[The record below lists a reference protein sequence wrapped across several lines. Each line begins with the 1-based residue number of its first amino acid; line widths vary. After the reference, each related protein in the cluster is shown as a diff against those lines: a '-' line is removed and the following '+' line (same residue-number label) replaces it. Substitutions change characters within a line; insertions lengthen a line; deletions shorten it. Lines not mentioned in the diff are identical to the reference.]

1 MSIELMSAAWKAN
14 LPTGRKIVLLSLCDN
29 ANDQGECYPSIAT
42 ISTRCGVGVRSV
54 YRYIDEFEQVG
65 AIWREN
71 RVGRSTIYHIDA
83 SKFGAFLTPA
93 TPATVAPTPATVAP
107 TPATVAPPVPATV
120 APITIIEPSSNQIPN
135 TTRAQKNGAI
145 ASAIFVVDDVDSEIW
160 ADFVKLRKAKKSP
173 LTKTAVDGIRREAER
188 AGWSMQAVIAECCA
202 RGWSGFKA
210 DWVSDKSSPKSAVQN
225 LTFAERDRIAGM
237 QRWEESCNQRHPEL
251 PQEFSKLRSTA
262 DVIDITPANLRI
274 SQ

>member
-1 MSIELMSAAWKAN
+1 MSIELMSAAWRAN

-42 ISTRCGVGVRSV
+42 ISARCGVGERSV

-65 AIWREN
+65 AVRREN

-83 SKFGAFLTPA
+83 SKFGAFL
-93 TPATVAPTPATVAP
+93 TPATVAP

-120 APITIIEPSSNQIPN
+120 APITIIEPSKNQIPN

-145 ASAIFVVDDVDSEIW
+145 ACAIFSVDDVDADVWS
-160 ADFVKLRKAKKSP
+160 DFVKLRKAKKSP

-188 AGWSMQAVIAECCA
+188 AGWTMQAAIAECCA

-210 DWVSDKSSPKSAVQN
+210 AWVADKSSLGGTGAHAAEPAWRAEQRQRTQQAVPSI
-225 LTFAERDRIAGM
+225 AEKPLQAQQSSSQFFDVEAK
-237 QRWEESCNQRHPEL
+237 NV
-251 PQEFSKLRSTA
+251 TA
-262 DVIDITPANLRI
+262 VALG
-274 SQ
+274 